1 MFRITKL
8 ADYGVL
14 LMAQFARDAG
24 KLHNAAELAELAHLP
39 QPTVSKILQILL
51 REGMLESVRGVNG
64 GYRLSRS
71 PQEVSVRD
79 IIVAMEGPIALTEC
93 NLEGDS
99 HCEQEASCSIRGN
112 WQRINHAIRD
122 ALGHISLADMLQPQF
137 SPCVYMEKPASKG
150 DITLIQENGA

>member
-24 KLHNAAELAELAHLP
+24 KLYNAAELAELAHLP

-64 GYRLSRS
+64 GYRLTRS
-71 PQEVSVRD
+71 PQEISIRD

-93 NLEGDS
+93 NLEDGS
-99 HCEQEASCSIRGN
+99 HCEQESSCSIRGN

-122 ALGHISLADMLQPQF
+122 ALGHISLSDMLQPQF
-137 SPCVYMEKPASKG
+137 APAIQMQKG
-150 DITLIQENGA
+150 APGEGSSFMQESGA